1 MYPLTVRVNEKRVV
15 VIGGGKVAGFK
26 IIPLLKQGAD
36 IVVISPELDANLVKL
51 VEEKKIRWY
60 QREYEKSDIKSAFLV
75 VAASSDSILNEQVA
89 EDAAENQLVNVI
101 TNPES
106 GNVHFPA
113 AIHRGLL
120 NIAVSTGGAS
130 PKLAKKIRDEIAN
143 KYDETYESYLDF
155 LYEVRVKLKDL
166 QLEKRE
172 RNILLQEVL
181 KSVYVQKRGEKRKF
195 FTRIRGKGFKI
206 IKDKVSFTNIKI

>member
-1 MYPLTVRVNEKRVV
+1 MYPLTVRVEKKRVV

-36 IVVISPELDANLVKL
+36 IIVISPELDVNLVKL
-51 VEEKKIRWY
+51 VEEKQIRWY
-60 QREYEKSDIKSAFLV
+60 QREYEKSDIQGAFLV
-75 VAASSDSILNEQVA
+75 VAASGDAVLNEQVA
-89 EDAAENQLVNVI
+89 EDSAENQLVNVI

-120 NIAVSTGGAS
+120 NVAVSTGGAS
-130 PKLAKKIRDEIAN
+130 PKLAKKIRDDIAN
-143 KYDETYESYLDF
+143 KYDEAYESYLDF
-155 LYEVRVKLKDL
+155 LYEVRIKVKEL
-166 QLEKRE
+166 QIEKQQ

-181 KSVYVQKRGEKRKF
+181 KSVYVQNEQKRELFLQELERRVHIG
-195 FTRIRGKGFKI
+195 
-206 IKDKVSFTNIKI
+206 

>member
-60 QREYEKSDIKSAFLV
+60 QKEYEKSDIKSAFLV
-75 VAASSDSILNEQVA
+75 VAASSNSILNEQVA

-181 KSVYVQKRGEKRKF
+181 KSVYVQNEGKRESFLRELEEKVLK
-195 FTRIRGKGFKI
+195 
-206 IKDKVSFTNIKI
+206 

>member
-1 MYPLTVRVNEKRVV
+1 MYPLTVRVEKKRVV

-36 IVVISPELDANLVKL
+36 IIVISPELDANLVKL
-51 VEEKKIRWY
+51 VEEKQIRWY
-60 QREYEKSDIKSAFLV
+60 QREYEKSDIQGAFLV
-75 VAASSDSILNEQVA
+75 VAASGDAVLNEQVA
-89 EDAAENQLVNVI
+89 EDSAENQLVNVI

-120 NIAVSTGGAS
+120 NVAVSTGGAS
-130 PKLAKKIRDEIAN
+130 PKLAKKIRDDIAN
-143 KYDETYESYLDF
+143 KYDEAYESYLDF
-155 LYEVRVKLKDL
+155 LYEVRIKVKEL
-166 QLEKRE
+166 QIEKQQ

-181 KSVYVQKRGEKRKF
+181 KSVYVQNEQKRELFLQELER
-195 FTRIRGKGFKI
+195 RVHILSLI
-206 IKDKVSFTNIKI
+206 HI

>member
-1 MYPLTVRVNEKRVV
+1 MYPLTVRVDKKRVV

-36 IVVISPELDANLVKL
+36 IVVVSTELDANLVKL
-51 VEEKKIRWY
+51 VEEKQIRWY
-60 QREYEKSDIKSAFLV
+60 QREYEKSDIKDAFLV
-75 VAASSDSILNEQVA
+75 VAATSDSVLNEQIA
-89 EDAAENQLVNVI
+89 EDASVNQLVNVI

-130 PKLAKKIRDEIAN
+130 PKLAKKIRDDIAN

-155 LYEVRVKLKDL
+155 LYEVRMKVKEL
-166 QLEKRE
+166 QLEKRQK
-172 RNILLQEVL
+172 NIALQEVL
-181 KSVYVQKRGEKRKF
+181 KSIYVQDELKREHFLQELEK
-195 FTRIRGKGFKI
+195 
-206 IKDKVSFTNIKI
+206 KVHIG

>member
-1 MYPLTVRVNEKRVV
+1 MYPLTVRVEKKRVV

-36 IVVISPELDANLVKL
+36 IVVVSPELDANLVKL

-60 QREYEKSDIKSAFLV
+60 QREYEKSDIKAAFLV
-75 VAASSDSILNEQVA
+75 VAASGDAVLNEQVA
-89 EDAAENQLVNVI
+89 EDSTENQLVNVI

-130 PKLAKKIRDEIAN
+130 PKLAKKIRDDIAN
-143 KYDETYESYLDF
+143 KYDEAYEAYLDF
-155 LYEVRVKLKDL
+155 LYEVRMKVKEL
-166 QLEKRE
+166 QIEKRQ

-181 KSVYVQKRGEKRKF
+181 KSIYVQSEQKRELFLQELERK
-195 FTRIRGKGFKI
+195 IHVG
-206 IKDKVSFTNIKI
+206 

>member
-60 QREYEKSDIKSAFLV
+60 QREYEKSDIKNAFLV
-75 VAASSDSILNEQVA
+75 VAASSDSMLNEQVA

-143 KYDETYESYLDF
+143 KYDEIYESYLDF

-181 KSVYVQKRGEKRKF
+181 KSVYVQNERERESF
-195 FTRIRGKGFKI
+195 LRELEGKVLK
-206 IKDKVSFTNIKI
+206 

>member
-130 PKLAKKIRDEIAN
+130 PKLAKKIRDDIAN

-155 LYEVRVKLKDL
+155 LYEVRLKLKDL

-181 KSVYVQKRGEKRKF
+181 KSVYVQNEGKRESFLRELEEKFLK
-195 FTRIRGKGFKI
+195 
-206 IKDKVSFTNIKI
+206 

>member
-51 VEEKKIRWY
+51 VEEKKICWY
-60 QREYEKSDIKSAFLV
+60 QREYEKSDIKNAFLV

-181 KSVYVQKRGEKRKF
+181 KSVYVQNERERESF
-195 FTRIRGKGFKI
+195 LRELEGKVLK
-206 IKDKVSFTNIKI
+206 

>member
-181 KSVYVQKRGEKRKF
+181 KSVYVQNERKRESFLRELEEKVLK
-195 FTRIRGKGFKI
+195 
-206 IKDKVSFTNIKI
+206 

>member
-60 QREYEKSDIKSAFLV
+60 QREYEKSDIKNAFLV

-181 KSVYVQKRGEKRKF
+181 KSVYVQNERERESF
-195 FTRIRGKGFKI
+195 LRELEGKVLK
-206 IKDKVSFTNIKI
+206 

>member
-1 MYPLTVRVNEKRVV
+1 MYPLTVRVEKKRVV

-36 IVVISPELDANLVKL
+36 IVVVSPELDANLVKL

-60 QREYEKSDIKSAFLV
+60 QREYEKSDINGAFLV
-75 VAASSDSILNEQVA
+75 VAASSDAILNEKVA

-113 AIHRGLL
+113 AFHRGLL

-130 PKLAKKIRDEIAN
+130 PKLAKKIRDDIAN
-143 KYDETYESYLDF
+143 KYDVAYESYLDF
-155 LYEVRVKLKDL
+155 LYEVRIKVKEL
-166 QLEKRE
+166 QIEKKQ

-181 KSVYVQKRGEKRKF
+181 KSIYVQDEQKRELFLQELERRVHIG
-195 FTRIRGKGFKI
+195 
-206 IKDKVSFTNIKI
+206 

>member
-1 MYPLTVRVNEKRVV
+1 MYPLTVQVNKKRVV

-36 IVVISPELDANLVKL
+36 IVVVSPELDVNLVKL
-51 VEEKKIRWY
+51 VDEKKIRWY
-60 QREYEKSDIKSAFLV
+60 QREYEKSDIKDAFLV

-89 EDAAENQLVNVI
+89 EDAAKNQLVNVI

-130 PKLAKKIRDEIAN
+130 PKLAKKIRDDIAN
-143 KYDETYESYLDF
+143 KYDETYEIYLDF

-166 QLEKRE
+166 QLEKKE
-172 RNILLQEVL
+172 RHILLQEVL
-181 KSVYVQKRGEKRKF
+181 KSAYVQNERKREQFLQELEERVLKR
-195 FTRIRGKGFKI
+195 
-206 IKDKVSFTNIKI
+206 

>member
-1 MYPLTVRVNEKRVV
+1 MYPLTVRVEKKRVV

-60 QREYEKSDIKSAFLV
+60 QREYEKSDIKDAFLV
-75 VAASSDSILNEQVA
+75 VAASSDAVLNEQIA
-89 EDAAENQLVNVI
+89 EDSAENQLVNLI

-113 AIHRGLL
+113 VIHRGLL
-120 NIAVSTGGAS
+120 NVAVSTGGAS
-130 PKLAKKIRDEIAN
+130 PKLAKKIRDDIAN
-143 KYDETYESYLDF
+143 KYDEAYEAYLDF
-155 LYEVRVKLKDL
+155 LYEVRVKVKAL
-166 QLEKRE
+166 QIEKRQ

-181 KSVYVQKRGEKRKF
+181 KSIYVQNEQKRELFLQELERRVHIG
-195 FTRIRGKGFKI
+195 
-206 IKDKVSFTNIKI
+206 

>member
-1 MYPLTVRVNEKRVV
+1 MYPLIVRVDKKRVV

-36 IVVISPELDANLVKL
+36 IVVISLELDVNLVKL

-60 QREYEKSDIKSAFLV
+60 QREYEKSDIKDAFLV
-75 VAASSDSILNEQVA
+75 VAASSDSVLNEQVA

-130 PKLAKKIRDEIAN
+130 PKLAKKIRDDIAN
-143 KYDETYESYLDF
+143 KYDETYETYLEF
-155 LYEVRVKLKDL
+155 LYEVRIKLKEL

-172 RNILLQEVL
+172 RHILLQEVL
-181 KSVYVQKRGEKRKF
+181 KSVYVQNEEKRE
-195 FTRIRGKGFKI
+195 
-206 IKDKVSFTNIKI
+206 SFLRELEGEVLQ

>member
-1 MYPLTVRVNEKRVV
+1 MYPLTVRVEKKRVV

-36 IVVISPELDANLVKL
+36 IIVISPELDSNLVKL
-51 VEEKKIRWY
+51 VEEKQIRWY
-60 QREYEKSDIKSAFLV
+60 QREYEKSDIQGAFLV
-75 VAASSDSILNEQVA
+75 VAASGDAVLNEQVA
-89 EDAAENQLVNVI
+89 EDSAENQLVNVI

-120 NIAVSTGGAS
+120 NVAVSTGGAS
-130 PKLAKKIRDEIAN
+130 PKLAKKIRDDIAN
-143 KYDETYESYLDF
+143 KYDEAYESYLDF
-155 LYEVRVKLKDL
+155 LYEVRIKVKEL
-166 QLEKRE
+166 QIEKQQ

-181 KSVYVQKRGEKRKF
+181 KSVYVQNEQKRELFLQELERRVHIG
-195 FTRIRGKGFKI
+195 
-206 IKDKVSFTNIKI
+206 

>member
-36 IVVISPELDANLVKL
+36 IIVISPELDANLVKF

-60 QREYEKSDIKSAFLV
+60 QREYEKSDIKNAFLV

-166 QLEKRE
+166 QLEKRD

-181 KSVYVQKRGEKRKF
+181 KSVYVQNERERESF
-195 FTRIRGKGFKI
+195 LRELEGKVLK
-206 IKDKVSFTNIKI
+206 

>member
-1 MYPLTVRVNEKRVV
+1 MYPLTVRVDKKRVV

-36 IVVISPELDANLVKL
+36 IVVVSPELDANLVKL
-51 VEEKKIRWY
+51 VVEKKIRWY
-60 QREYEKSDIKSAFLV
+60 QREYEKSDIKDAFLV

-89 EDAAENQLVNVI
+89 EDSAENQLVNVI

-130 PKLAKKIRDEIAN
+130 PKLAKKIRDDIAN
-143 KYDETYESYLDF
+143 KYDETYEIYLEF
-155 LYEVRVKLKDL
+155 LYEVRIKLKEL

-172 RNILLQEVL
+172 RHILLQEVL
-181 KSVYVQKRGEKRKF
+181 KSVYVQNEEKRE
-195 FTRIRGKGFKI
+195 
-206 IKDKVSFTNIKI
+206 SFLRKLEGEVLQ

>member
-1 MYPLTVRVNEKRVV
+1 MYPLTVQVNKKRVV

-36 IVVISPELDANLVKL
+36 IVVVSPELDVNLVKL

-60 QREYEKSDIKSAFLV
+60 QREYEKSDIKDAFLV

-89 EDAAENQLVNVI
+89 EDAAKNQLVNVI

-130 PKLAKKIRDEIAN
+130 PKLAKKIRDDIAN
-143 KYDETYESYLDF
+143 KYDETYEIYLDF

-166 QLEKRE
+166 QLEKKE
-172 RNILLQEVL
+172 RHILLQEVL
-181 KSVYVQKRGEKRKF
+181 KSAYVQNERKREQFLQELKERVLKR
-195 FTRIRGKGFKI
+195 
-206 IKDKVSFTNIKI
+206 

>member
-130 PKLAKKIRDEIAN
+130 PKLAKKIRDDIAN

-155 LYEVRVKLKDL
+155 LYEVRLKLKDL

-181 KSVYVQKRGEKRKF
+181 KSVYVQNEGKRESFLRELEEKVVK
-195 FTRIRGKGFKI
+195 
-206 IKDKVSFTNIKI
+206 